1 VNLFDGTLAE
11 DEPEYV
17 RVRCPELPVPVHV
30 DHGVSAP
37 PDAQLWV
44 AIRPEKLNLQRGK
57 PVAEDNWARGIIKDI
72 AYMGDLSIYVVR
84 LDSGRDV
91 RVTQTNSARKA
102 GDSFTWDD
110 EVYLLWDSAAP
121 VVGAG

>member
-1 VNLFDGTLAE
+1 M
-11 DEPEYV
+11 
-17 RVRCPELPVPVHV
+17 HV

-37 PDAQLWV
+37 PDATLWV
-44 AIRPEKLNLQRGK
+44 AIRPEKMALQRER
-57 PVAEDNWARGIIKDI
+57 PDVTDNWARGTIKDI

-102 GDSFTWDD
+102 GQSFTWDD
-110 EVYLLWDSAAP
+110 EVHLLWDSAAP